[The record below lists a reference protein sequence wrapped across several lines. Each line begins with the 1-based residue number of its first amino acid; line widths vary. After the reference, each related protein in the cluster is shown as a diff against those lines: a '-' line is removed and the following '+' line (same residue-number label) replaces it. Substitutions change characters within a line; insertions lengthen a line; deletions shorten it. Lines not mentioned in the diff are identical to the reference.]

1 MAAAGNAG
9 VADHMIDHSTRNVTA
24 AGKAGIITLASTL
37 MTWKKAKP
45 LGEGSE
51 VWQTSK
57 AEDFTRNQVLPTV
70 GLSFSIYNSSL
81 YNEIELQ

>member
-9 VADHMIDHSTRNVTA
+9 VADHMIGQLTRNVTA
-24 AGKAGIITLASTL
+24 AGKAGVITLAATL
-37 MTWKKAKP
+37 MTRRQAKP

-70 GLSFSIYNSSL
+70 GLSFGIHYSSL
-81 YNEIELQ
+81 KQEMEL